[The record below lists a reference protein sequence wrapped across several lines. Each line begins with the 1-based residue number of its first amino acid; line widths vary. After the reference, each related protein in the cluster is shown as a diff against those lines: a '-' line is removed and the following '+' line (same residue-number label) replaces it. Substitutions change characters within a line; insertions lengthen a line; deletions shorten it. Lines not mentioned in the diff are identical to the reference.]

1 MITKK
6 NVNRLQSA
14 FIKENAANLIGAVKL
29 YNALFANCADLKA
42 VCKALEIPV
51 EYAIKVAA
59 LAKDKKQL
67 VAICSQ
73 MLPKVGGTFV
83 KFTLYSKIYK
93 DSKVNKEK
101 GIESKEVKNIA
112 YGEEYKPF
120 GFASPEPLEGKN
132 SAKWLTRE
140 TDEYRATYVAVKNTS
155 YSIRMIAKCVSE
167 YLAHESN
174 QQ

>member
-6 NVNRLQSA
+6 NVNKLQNA
-14 FIKENAANLIGAVKL
+14 VIKENAANLVGAVKL
-29 YNALFANCADLKA
+29 YNALFANGADLKA
-42 VCKALEIPV
+42 ICKVLEIPA
-51 EYAIKVAA
+51 EYAVKVAS
-59 LAKDKKQL
+59 LAKDKKRL
-67 VAICSQ
+67 VAVCSQ
-73 MLPKVGGTFV
+73 MLPKVGDTFV

-101 GIESKEVKNIA
+101 GIENKEVKNIA

-140 TDEYRATYVAVKNTS
+140 TDEYRATYVATRIAS
-155 YSIRMIAKCVSE
+155 YSIRTIAKCVSE

>member
-6 NVNRLQSA
+6 NVNKLQTA
-14 FIKENAANLIGAVKL
+14 VIKENAANLVSAVKL
-29 YNALFANCADLKA
+29 YNALFANGADLKA
-42 VCKALEIPV
+42 ICKALEIPA
-51 EYAIKVAA
+51 EYAVKVAS
-59 LAKDKKQL
+59 LAKDKKRL
-67 VAICSQ
+67 VAVCSQ
-73 MLPKVGGTFV
+73 MLPKVGDTFV

-93 DSKVNKEK
+93 DVNKEK
-101 GIESKEVKNIA
+101 GIENKEVKNIA

-140 TDEYRATYVAVKNTS
+140 TDEYRATYVATRIAS
-155 YSIRMIAKCVSE
+155 YSIRTIAKCVSE